1 MGVGGGPT
9 VADPTNVAFSFD
21 MYNSKSNKGKA
32 TTNVILNQNL
42 YSSWAKGY
50 TENNRWNRIL
60 PPVGVV
66 APVVGLRNDDT
77 GGGGYWYSYGDYAPQ
92 ADSTQYSVS
101 IYVRTNDTTGVYIR
115 FYTADNSESDRV
127 NGAWKYF
134 NHLGETDSSYNL
146 LTGANENLA
155 DRRGWI
161 RLKWNGAFTTDSSCD
176 SDSLSFR
183 YASLQ
188 GSPTYKRLWLC
199 APQLE
204 ANDVCTPFIPN
215 DEFSL
220 VKVPRSRDN
229 VGHRIL
235 PCNAS
240 GEPTNGFNSATSRGN
255 ALHNLKNSTATDT
268 ENVTFLSDGTITFAS
283 GNNFQTG
290 DISYPSSFA
299 DPFSVECWI
308 YYDSSDTWT
317 NAYRGRL
324 VLRGGYAGSHGLV
337 RNHTASGRVGMWV
350 RSGGSTRE
358 AKADLT
364 DGAWNHVVGTWT
376 NNSLL
381 AIYKNGALVDSNSS
395 PGDLTGNSPD
405 TGTWIVGGSGAASGA
420 SGTNYI
426 GKIAKV
432 QIYKS
437 ALTANQVKQN
447 FAAHRQR
454 YGV

>member
-32 TTNVILNQNL
+32 TTNVITNQNL
-42 YSSWAKGY
+42 YSGWSKGY
-50 TENNRWNRIL
+50 TENNRWNRIK
-60 PPVGVV
+60 PPLGVV
-66 APVVGLRNDDT
+66 APVVGFTNDDT
-77 GGGGYWYSYGDYAPQ
+77 GGSGYWYSYGDYAPQ

-101 IYVRTNDTTGVYIR
+101 IYVRTNDKTGAYIR

-127 NGAWKYF
+127 TGPWTYF
-134 NHLGETDSSYNL
+134 NHLGQTDSSYNL

-155 DRRGWI
+155 DRRGWV
-161 RLKWNGAFTTDSSCD
+161 RLKWDNAFTTDGSCD

-188 GSPTYKRLWLC
+188 GDPTYKRMWLC

-215 DEFSL
+215 DEFTF
-220 VKVPRSRDN
+220 VKVPRTRDN

-240 GEPTNGFNSATSRGN
+240 GVPTNGYNSATSRSN
-255 ALHNLKNSTATDT
+255 ALHNLKNATATAT
-268 ENVTFLSDGTITFAS
+268 ENVTFVSDGTITFAS

-290 DISYPSSFA
+290 DISYPTA
-299 DPFSVECWI
+299 YTQPFSVECWI
-308 YYDSSDTWT
+308 YHDSSNTWA
-317 NAYRGRL
+317 NSYRGRL
-324 VLRGGYAGSHGLV
+324 VGRGSYAGSHGLWRHPTSNGV
-337 RNHTASGRVGMWV
+337 VSAWV
-350 RSGGSTRE
+350 RSGGTSKERTTTLN
-358 AKADLT
+358 DN
-364 DGAWNHVVGTWT
+364 AWNHVVMTWA
-376 NNSLL
+376 NDSLL
-381 AIYKNGALVDSNSS
+381 AIYKNGELGQSYA
-395 PGDLTGNSPD
+395 PGDISGDVPD

-420 SGTNYI
+420 SGSNYI

-447 FAAHRQR
+447 FAAHRVKF
-454 YGV
+454 GL

>member
-42 YSSWAKGY
+42 YSGWAKGY
-50 TENNRWNRIL
+50 TENNRWNRIK
-60 PPVGVV
+60 PPLGVV
-66 APVVGLRNDDT
+66 APVVGFTNDDT
-77 GGGGYWYSYGDYAPQ
+77 GGGGYWYSYGDHAPQ

-127 NGAWKYF
+127 NGDWKYF

-161 RLKWNGAFTTDSSCD
+161 RLKWNGAFTTDGSCD

-215 DEFSL
+215 DEFTF
-220 VKVPRSRDN
+220 VKVPRTRDN

-235 PCNAS
+235 PCNSS
-240 GEPTNGFNSATSRGN
+240 GVPTNGYNSATSRSN
-255 ALHNLKNSTATDT
+255 ALHNLKNATATDT

-290 DISYPSSFA
+290 LSDYPATFG

-308 YYDSSDTWT
+308 YYDSGDTWS
-317 NAYRGRL
+317 NSYRGRL
-324 VLRGGYAGSHGLV
+324 VFRGSYADSHGLV

-350 RSGGSTRE
+350 RSGGTAKE
-358 AKADLT
+358 VKADLT

-381 AIYKNGALVDSNSS
+381 AIYKNGALVASNSS
-395 PGDLTGNSPD
+395 PGDLTGSTPD
-405 TGTWIVGGSGAASGA
+405 QNVWIVGGSGAASGA
-420 SGTNYI
+420 SGSNYI

-447 FAAHRQR
+447 FAAHRVKF
-454 YGV
+454 GL